1 MSNQMLIIGSNGGVG
16 KECQEFFSKTHDVI
30 PISRKN
36 GDLRVIRCLDH
47 KCGRAQINVLDKGT
61 GKNYGERLMTAVMV
75 LEAPA
80 AGISRNI
87 VNIFSNDNK
96 FIFI

>member
-36 GDLRVIRCLDH
+36 GDLRSKDFLNEIINNYSPSIVINC
-47 KCGRAQINVLDKGT
+47 
-61 GKNYGERLMTAVMV
+61 
-75 LEAPA
+75 
-80 AGISRNI
+80 AGVYD
-87 VNIFSNDNK
+87 VNFYETFEVN
-96 FIFI
+96 FIASSYLTFEFYKKI

>member
-36 GDLRVIRCLDH
+36 GDLRSKDFLNEIINNYSPSIVINCAGVYDV
-47 KCGRAQINVLDKGT
+47 NFYETFEV
-61 GKNYGERLMTAVMV
+61 NY
-75 LEAPA
+75 
-80 AGISRNI
+80 
-87 VNIFSNDNK
+87 
-96 FIFI
+96 